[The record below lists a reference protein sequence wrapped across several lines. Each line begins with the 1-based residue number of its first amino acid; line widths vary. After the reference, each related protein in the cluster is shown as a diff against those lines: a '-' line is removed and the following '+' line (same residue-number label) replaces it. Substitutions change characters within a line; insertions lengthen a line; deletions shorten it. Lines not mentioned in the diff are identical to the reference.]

1 MAGRLPFGIF
11 GQGTDELIAGLE
23 VTIKRDSD
31 GAVVAR
37 THNPGGGEE
46 QIEDNNDGTYYVD
59 NLPTADY
66 SVFVGSDLVPQ
77 DELSGIPHVLAS
89 DVTGHISD
97 ATKHR
102 TINDTGSA
110 STDLWSAQK
119 IVQQLSGKADTG
131 HSHAGV
137 YSPVSHNHDSTY
149 LGKTL
154 AFATT
159 PLAEGQDVIDFL
171 IQTANFSL
179 DNADGYR
186 LKLIQTFTDET
197 ILTNGAPLC
206 DNLQALQEAILGGE
220 VQNVALQPRS
230 SALPAIEANEGKI
243 FYVKNTIASLPRTY
257 GIYAILADPDG
268 GYAQVE
274 LGSITGSSGS
284 A

>member
-1 MAGRLPFGIF
+1 MMAGRLPFGIF

-37 THNPGGGEE
+37 THNPGSGEE

-59 NLPTADY
+59 NLPTGDY

-186 LKLIQTFTDET
+186 LKLIQSFTDES
-197 ILTNGAPLC
+197 ILTNNASLC
-206 DNLQALQEAILGGE
+206 NNMEALQSAILNRVTDILQINPRASHLDA
-220 VQNVALQPRS
+220 VQ
-230 SALPAIEANEGKI
+230 ANEGKVYYI
-243 FYVKNTIASLPRTY
+243 KN
-257 GIYAILADPDG
+257 ILATSPKSYGVYMIMAHPDG
-268 GYAQVE
+268 GYGQVE
-274 LGSITGSSGS
+274 IAKLSETPQ
-284 A
+284 